1 MIPNYYPTRRATP
14 PPPPDHRESYTDHL
28 RHRARTSV
36 DFEPLNTPLPLSAAS
51 SRPGSPISRPGS
63 RQSYRDPNPYPQ
75 ERMVYRPRS
84 MSPSPYTTPIHN
96 RSRPASSY
104 MQDRLD
110 HGYRSPSPSPYTTPI
125 PTQSRPA
132 SSYMQDR
139 LDHGY
144 RSPSPSLYTTPIPS
158 QSRPSSAYF
167 SPAQPLP
174 ALDEKPGELP
184 RSPTPDT
191 PRTYDPNP
199 DFTLV
204 HRRLAES
211 KADTRVKPGC
221 CGLCEVSSANA
232 VGMRIGGWLTGLLT
246 LFVAGCAP
254 ALCAGLCR

>member
-1 MIPNYYPTRRATP
+1 MAFHSETMIPNHYPARPATP

-28 RHRARTSV
+28 RHCARTSV

-63 RQSYRDPNPYPQ
+63 RQSYRAPNPYPQ

-96 RSRPASSY
+96 RSRPASY

-139 LDHGY
+139 LDHEY
-144 RSPSPSLYTTPIPS
+144 
-158 QSRPSSAYF
+158 SSAYF

-174 ALDEKPGELP
+174 ALNEKPGELP

-199 DFTLV
+199 DFSLV
-204 HRRLAES
+204 HRRIAES
-211 KADTRVKPGC
+211 KHDTRVKPGC